1 MAQLSSVGKKFDQ
14 LVKIMATLRGDK
26 GCPWDKIQ
34 DEKSILNFFLEEAY
48 ELAEVILRDKPE
60 EVAEELGDVL
70 MEIVFLSR
78 IYEEKSLFDLNRVL
92 EGINQKMIRRH
103 PHVFGSAK
111 LASAQEVKDEWSKA
125 KIREKARE
133 DPLAGVSRKM
143 PALLEAF
150 LLGRR
155 AAQFGF
161 DWPSAE
167 AALEKAEEELAELK
181 AGLSSVN
188 EEILREEMG
197 DLLFSLVNVCRLKG
211 INPELILRQANQK
224 FRSRFKRLRQI
235 LKMRGK
241 ELGQANLQ
249 EMDDIWEEIKKQEKE
264 RR

>member
-1 MAQLSSVGKKFDQ
+1 MAPLSSVAEKFDQ
-14 LVKIMATLRGDK
+14 LVKIMATLRGER

-48 ELAEVILRDKPE
+48 ELAEAILNGKPE

-78 IYEEKSLFDLNRVL
+78 IYEEKRLFDLNRVL

-103 PHVFGSAK
+103 PHVFGSTK
-111 LASAQEVKDEWSKA
+111 LTNAQEVKNEWSKA
-125 KIREKARE
+125 KVREKATE
-133 DPLAGVSRKM
+133 DPMASISRKI

-161 DWPSAE
+161 DWPSAK

-181 AGLSSVN
+181 AGLSSAN

-224 FRSRFKRLRQI
+224 FRHRFNWLREI

-249 EMDDIWEEIKKQEKE
+249 EMDEIWEEIKKKEKE
-264 RR
+264 ER

>member
-48 ELAEVILRDKPE
+48 ELAEAILRNKPE

-111 LASAQEVKDEWSKA
+111 LTSAQEVKNEWSKA

-133 DPLAGVSRKM
+133 DPLAGIARKM

-155 AAQFGF
+155 VAQFGF

-181 AGLSSVN
+181 AGLSSAN
-188 EEILREEMG
+188 EAILREEMG

-211 INPELILRQANQK
+211 INPELILREANQK
-224 FRSRFKRLRQI
+224 FRCRFKRLQQI
-235 LKMRGK
+235 LKKRGK

-264 RR
+264 KR